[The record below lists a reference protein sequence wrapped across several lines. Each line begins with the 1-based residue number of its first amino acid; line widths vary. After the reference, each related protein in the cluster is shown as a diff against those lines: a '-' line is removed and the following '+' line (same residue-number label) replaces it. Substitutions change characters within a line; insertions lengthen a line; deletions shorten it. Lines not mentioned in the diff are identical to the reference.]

1 MGHRRSTGQGQT
13 GNHCQ
18 NGRKRYC
25 RDEAQEDTAANRV
38 GQVHRRH
45 VVTAQQG
52 ASSVFESRVGADQ
65 QDRAEAD
72 DEGQDVEVANEA
84 GCVQHA
90 LASFLCVTHG
100 EEAHQDVWQASGTEH
115 QRQTE
120 GERRDRIF
128 HQAARA
134 HDRISFRVDLD
145 SLGEQHVEVEVDVL
159 HHHQRHEG
167 SAGQQ
172 QDSLD
177 DLHPGGRQHAAEQHV
192 KAHQNTDQDHRNV
205 VIETEQQLDQLAGT
219 DHLRDQVERHH
230 HQRTA
235 SGQRADLGLP
245 QAIGR
250 HVGKGVFTQVTQAL
264 GDQEQNDR
272 PAHQEADRVD
282 QAVVARGEHQRGN
295 TQEGRSRHV
304 VTGNRQTV
312 LETGDLAASGV
323 VVGCRIITL
332 GSPVGDAQGGTDE
345 GDKHHDRGHVK
356 RLLLHGT
363 GQGVS
368 RPGARCESCDA
379 QKSH

>member
-1 MGHRRSTGQGQT
+1 M
-13 GNHCQ
+13 
-18 NGRKRYC
+18 
-25 RDEAQEDTAANRV
+25 
-38 GQVHRRH
+38 HRRH
-45 VVTAQQG
+45 VVAAQQR
-52 ASSVFESRVGADQ
+52 ASRIFEGRVGADQ

-72 DEGQDVEVANEA
+72 DEGQDVEVTDEA
-84 GCVQHA
+84 SCVQHA
-90 LASFLCVTHG
+90 LASFFSVTHG

-134 HDRISFRVDLD
+134 HDRFSFRVNLD
-145 SLGEQHVEVEVDVL
+145 RLGEQHVEVEVDVL

-167 SAGQQ
+167 STGQQ
-172 QDSLD
+172 QDCLD

-192 KAHQNTDQDHRNV
+192 HAHQDTDQDHRNV
-205 VIETEQQLDQLAGT
+205 VVQTEQQLDQLACT

-235 SGQRADLGLP
+235 SGQRANLGLP
-245 QAIGR
+245 EAVGR

-323 VVGCRIITL
+323 VVGGRVVFL
-332 GSPVGDAQGGTDE
+332 GRPVSDVQRRADE
-345 GDKHHDRGHVK
+345 RHEHKDRGDVQ
-356 RLLLHGT
+356 RLFLHGA

-368 RPGARCESCDA
+368 RPGSRCEGCDA
-379 QKSH
+379 Q